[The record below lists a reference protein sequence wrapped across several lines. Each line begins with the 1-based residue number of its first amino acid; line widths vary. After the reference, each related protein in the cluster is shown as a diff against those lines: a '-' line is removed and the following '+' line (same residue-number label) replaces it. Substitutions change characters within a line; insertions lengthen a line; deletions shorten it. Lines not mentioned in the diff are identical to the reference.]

1 MTTTTLHSTSLINAL
16 PVRYASKEVKFG
28 STVTVITQK
37 AYGEQRGLKGQELK
51 RAHSEYRRSFGLSM
65 NQSIAGAI
73 AGGAVVAQ
81 KVTPTKN
88 GYTVAFVRPEILEVA
103 VKVDKKADALKSEN
117 ESLKA
122 KLAAMQAELD
132 AAAELMNS

>member
-1 MTTTTLHSTSLINAL
+1 MTTTMKLVSEAINAL

-37 AYGEQRGLKGQELK
+37 AYGEQKGLKGQELK

-103 VKVDKKADALKSEN
+103 VKVDKKADALISEN